1 MELKSR
7 MSVMEPLEI
16 KDASTGSTAQVAAH
30 LGFNCYEFRAKVGG
44 QVVDVLDSAADFAEG
59 NHKPSGHGIPLLFP
73 YPNRIRGGRFQWAG
87 RDYRPSPDLVPYHSE
102 NAIHGLCIDRPWRV
116 IAHGG
121 HYVVGQFRLST
132 DAPDRRECWP
142 ADFLIEVRYEVGA
155 AALRA
160 DIRIVNPDDR
170 PLPWGFGTHPYF
182 RLPLSSNSDPKHCA
196 IEVPAA
202 EEWELV
208 DCLPTG
214 KRKRVGAGKDLR
226 DGKYFPTLKLDDVLT
241 ALAVDGGTVAC
252 SIVDEKAGL
261 EVTQRADAVFRELV
275 IYTPADRNA
284 ICLEPYT
291 CATDAI
297 NLQADGIDAGW
308 RVLEPGGEFATWIE
322 IRAGRVVA

>member
-1 MELKSR
+1 
-7 MSVMEPLEI
+7 MSLMEPLEI
-16 KDASTGSTAQVAAH
+16 KDASTGSTAKVAAH
-30 LGFNCYEFRAKVGG
+30 LGFNCYEFRAMVGG
-44 QVVDVLDSAADFAEG
+44 QVVDVLDSAPDFAQG
-59 NHKPSGHGIPLLFP
+59 DHKPSGHGIPLLFP
-73 YPNRIRGGRFQWAG
+73 YPNRIRGGRFSWGGCEYSLSTDA
-87 RDYRPSPDLVPYHSE
+87 VPYNAG

-116 IAHGG
+116 AARGG
-121 HYVVGQFRLST
+121 HYVVGQFQLSA
-132 DAPDRRECWP
+132 DAPDRRACWP
-142 ADFLIEVRYEVGA
+142 ADFLIEVRYEVGP

-182 RLPLSSNSDPKHCA
+182 RLPLSRESDPKHCL

-214 KRKRVGAGKDLR
+214 KRRRVGKGKDLR
-226 DGKYFPTLKLDDVLT
+226 DGEYFPGLKLDDVLT
-241 ALAVDGGTVAC
+241 GLTVEGDAVE
-252 SIVDEKAGL
+252 SLIMDEKSGL
-261 EVTQRADAVFRELV
+261 QVTQRADAVFRELV

-297 NLQADGIDAGW
+297 NLSARGINAGW
-308 RVLEPGGEFATWIE
+308 RVLQPGAEFATWIE
-322 IRAGRVVA
+322 IRAGRVIA